1 MQKDN
6 QKPNRPVVDEK
17 YMMSIMAGEAKEQ
30 ATPQQESAQDPVD
43 NPVQKPE
50 KTKQRKSQE
59 PDYEKTFFKRID
71 TNARDGKPV
80 YIQPE
85 FHERLTRIVQI
96 IGGDKLTIYTYLN
109 NVLEY
114 HFQEFAEQITE
125 SFHKKYK
132 PIL

>member
-59 PDYEKTFFKRID
+59 PDYEKTFSKELILMP
-71 TNARDGKPV
+71 G
-80 YIQPE
+80 
-85 FHERLTRIVQI
+85 
-96 IGGDKLTIYTYLN
+96 
-109 NVLEY
+109 
-114 HFQEFAEQITE
+114 TE
-125 SFHKKYK
+125 SRFIYNRNSMKD
-132 PIL
+132 